1 MEQIKLNTIP
11 SGVPSVCHIS
21 QFDNTSRIIRCHLFN
36 DSDPLTLTGS
46 ETIRLFMRKSNN
58 SRAEFEIEST
68 SGTFIDLVIT
78 SEMSDIAGDSE
89 CKFQIADSEKTIGTL
104 NFKMVVEPD
113 AYGDSLKTRSI
124 SGPIATF
131 ETDLAEDLIKLD
143 VDIEPVQDLHGYDYP
158 WPAGGGKNKLDM
170 KVYNGGSYNVPVGTQ
185 FTLTESATQF
195 TKSGNNYT
203 VSTSSTWRYFTVYA
217 PVKANSSYYLGYV
230 LSATGATCGYSM
242 YLLDEDYKVLT
253 IYNNTD
259 NPGTRN
265 WVITTTNDTAY
276 VCIVFT
282 NRGTAVNTLT
292 ISEPQLVLSSSATPY
307 EPYENICP
315 ISGHDSAQLFR
326 TGKNLLDTRQESI
339 PQYAS
344 GPQTYAGVTYSPNND
359 GSITINGTSTGAS
372 VLFFDPVTLNPIVSY
387 PFPTWKYTN
396 NRYTLSVTDEW
407 GLVTGDAYI
416 QATVKKIKDDSIV
429 SRQRLTASVF
439 TRSFTV
445 REDEYIAD
453 AFVRLSSG
461 ASASNINIKIQL
473 ELGSTAT
480 DYEPY
485 ESDPTPIIVRFGQTI
500 YKGRVISE
508 SDLIEIT
515 HVCETFDGSSDEQW
529 VATSSP
535 SVRYGFRSYFQ
546 NNKKPTAK
554 ATDEMLSSTIPL
566 RTTSEAASVDD
577 DIITCR
583 STTYLHKIFY
593 IFAPPSK
600 ISTVEELRAFLANEP
615 ETVMYPLDE
624 HIFLK
629 ISDLFISDNEA
640 YLYRQSGG
648 SVEVLDREIDSLA
661 GGTIGWNQISALTR
675 AASESYGI
683 TTEISNGL
691 LTITGTPTQSSGQWR
706 LMLDTRF
713 SAIPTGH
720 KLLLCGNTEHFWF
733 RVQGADTTKTTKT
746 QKEIMLEAS
755 STTIADIV
763 IMMANM
769 DTSVAVNESVY
780 LQLFDLTVMFGSVI
794 ADYIYA
800 LEQTTAGAGV
810 AWFRERFPKNY
821 YPYNPGQLISV
832 KTSKHI
838 TTGKNLI
845 TANVPT
851 DRECW
856 GTSQTDIVDA
866 INSLPVGTYT
876 ISNKFKI
883 NELPSNGK
891 VDHGRIYI
899 TAMVNGSQ
907 VPVTTYSVATDNSPT
922 LGKVYSESG
931 TFQITEANKGK
942 INHAY
947 LYCDQSTTHSGTGR
961 GKYDFYDLQLELGST
976 PTDYT
981 PYVGYEYPLDPNLE
995 LRGIPKLDGN
1005 KMYYDGDT
1013 YESSGSVTRK
1023 YGIIDLG
1030 TITWTATPITNAGN
1044 RFYSS
1049 TFYSAK
1055 KPLVTS
1061 IIPNIIC
1068 SKYEAK
1074 LVSAYSQAVNGIT
1087 ISTNGS
1093 LQVYDVNMSS
1103 LTAAQFKTAMSGV
1116 YLVYELDTPTTES
1129 AASFENPQ
1137 RVDPNGV
1144 EMYEDTR
1151 DIPLVVGH
1159 ETKYLLNPETPT
1171 ILTALVGTNNVYS
1184 DAGDV
1189 DVEYYTTLEG
1199 GND

>member
-21 QFDNTSRIIRCHLFN
+21 QFDNTSRIIRCYLFN
-36 DSDPLTLTGS
+36 GADPLTLTGS
-46 ETIRLFMRKSNN
+46 ETIRLFMRKSDN
-58 SRAEFEIEST
+58 SRAEFEIESA
-68 SGTFIDLVIT
+68 SGSFIDLAIT

-89 CKFQIADSEKTIGTL
+89 CKFQITDSEKTLGTL
-104 NFKMVVEPD
+104 NFKMIVEPD

-143 VDIEPVQDLHGYDYP
+143 VDLEPVQDLHGYDYP
-158 WPAGGGKNKLDM
+158 WPAGGGVNKITVNRTKGNAGAYGPNVTRDWDYT
-170 KVYNGGSYNVPVGTQ
+170 KYYVGFSYNNYYTEDNIVSYNVGNDVVSVTQTRNAYGIAFPIEVKPNHQYYVGCT
-185 FTLTESATQF
+185 FGGTVKLAASYFDSTGSIIRYDSNMGTSRIITTPDNCSTLVLVVYDGVASGVSVSASNIFINDPATET
-195 TKSGNNYT
+195 NYT
-203 VSTSSTWRYFTVYA
+203 PYA
-217 PVKANSSYYLGYV
+217 
-230 LSATGATCGYSM
+230 
-242 YLLDEDYKVLT
+242 
-253 IYNNTD
+253 
-259 NPGTRN
+259 
-265 WVITTTNDTAY
+265 
-276 VCIVFT
+276 
-282 NRGTAVNTLT
+282 
-292 ISEPQLVLSSSATPY
+292 
-307 EPYENICP
+307 NICP

-326 TGKNLLDTRQESI
+326 TGKNLLDKESYDWI
-339 PQYAS
+339 SNSNIIFGGTNTTISDSLILGPGTYTLYCSHNVS
-344 GPQTYAGVTYSPNND
+344 GFYVDNND
-359 GSITINGTSTGAS
+359 GAVKRAYNRNSTTFSINSRQAVRINFYIAS
-372 VLFFDPVTLNPIVSY
+372 VTQSDLLSY
-387 PFPTWKYTN
+387 DY
-396 NRYTLSVTDEW
+396 
-407 GLVTGDAYI
+407 
-416 QATVKKIKDDSIV
+416 
-429 SRQRLTASVF
+429 
-439 TRSFTV
+439 
-445 REDEYIAD
+445 
-453 AFVRLSSG
+453 
-461 ASASNINIKIQL
+461 QL
-473 ELGSTAT
+473 ELGSAAT

-529 VATSSP
+529 VTTSSP
-535 SVRYGFRSYFQ
+535 SVRYGFRIYFQ

-851 DRECW
+851 DREYW

-981 PYVGYEYPLDPNLE
+981 PYVGYEYSLDPNLE

-1055 KPLVTS
+1055 KPSVTS

-1151 DIPLVVGH
+1151 DIPLAVGH